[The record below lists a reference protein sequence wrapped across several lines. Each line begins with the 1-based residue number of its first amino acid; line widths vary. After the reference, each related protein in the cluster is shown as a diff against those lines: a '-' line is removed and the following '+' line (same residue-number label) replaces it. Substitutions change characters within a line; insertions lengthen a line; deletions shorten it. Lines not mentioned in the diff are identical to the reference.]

1 MAKTLARTDL
11 MPVLIRAALLTGAAA
26 GALLATPVRAAEPAA
41 PVATEEVETILV
53 TAQRR
58 EQRLQDVGIAVSVVG
73 AQQIAQM
80 GLRDSTD
87 LVRSVPS
94 LKMNEYT
101 PSAVVFN
108 IRGVSQNDF
117 GDAQEPPVAVYQDD
131 SYASS
136 FISSGFPMFDLA
148 RVEVLRGPQGTLFGR
163 NATGGAVQF
172 ISNKPTKDFS
182 AYVTAGYGSY
192 DTANA
197 EGAISGPITDNL
209 QMRLSGM
216 VVDGDGYL
224 KSVFPGVNSRGA
236 EHHWALRNIL
246 TWQPTDRVDVELNV
260 RFARNP
266 HERSAGMYSWEA
278 AYPNAEGQGTYLPGT
293 MVNPLLGDPT
303 APPGTDLGGYRNDA
317 ISVPRGGKPWRVAAL
332 GPSFT
337 DRSLFSTNLKVDFPV
352 GPFQVTSITDVQTN
366 QKDYQEDASASP
378 NNVVGFR
385 QGADVQ
391 QYSQEVRASAAFGA
405 HELVLGAFGMS
416 IDGAYTAS
424 YFFPIYP
431 FIPDVNF
438 SEKTKS
444 YAIFAQDEWTL
455 PHNLKAIFGARYWH
469 DNRTVSYSAVDNTG
483 EVIRFNTREVVAIN
497 GSTGLP
503 ALAGVTLKP
512 SDADKDFS
520 DYSVRAQLDYKPSDD
535 LLVYASF
542 NRGTKSGGFTLST
555 STPTAGFESFF
566 LNGIPYKPE
575 VLNAFEVGVKATLP
589 LRTTLNLTG
598 FHYDYKNYQAFTQYG
613 LVQTVVNRDATED
626 GFEAELLT
634 HPVRGLTLQANA
646 SVLDN
651 VVKDV
656 SLPNGDVRDRK
667 LPQAPKFSGQ
677 GLVRYDL
684 PLAPGDLSLQADVQY
699 TGKFC
704 FSVLCSPV
712 EREGAHTVYNA
723 RIGFSPKNKPWEASL
738 FINNITS
745 EIYRVYTFDVS
756 AYTGQIPSVYARPR
770 SGGVSVT
777 YRFN

>member
-1 MAKTLARTDL
+1 MKSAASTGL
-11 MPVLIRAALLTGAAA
+11 MRSLLLTSAAVSA
-26 GALLATPVRAAEPAA
+26 ICALPAYAAEPVA
-41 PVATEEVETILV
+41 PSAQEEVDTILV

-73 AQQIAQM
+73 TQQIAAM

-87 LVRSVPS
+87 LVRAVPS
-94 LKMNEYT
+94 LKLNEYT

-136 FISSGFPMFDLA
+136 FVSSGFPMFDLA

-163 NATGGAVQF
+163 NATGGAIQF
-172 ISNKPTKDFS
+172 ISNKPTKEFE

-192 DTANA
+192 DTVNA
-197 EGAISGPITDNL
+197 EGAVSGSINERM

-216 VVDGDGYL
+216 AVDGDGYL
-224 KSVFPGVNSRGA
+224 TSVIPGVKSRGA
-236 EHHWALRNIL
+236 EHHWAVRNIIA
-246 TWQPTDRVDVELNV
+246 WQPTDKVDVELNV
-260 RFARNP
+260 RYARNP

-278 AYPNAEGQGTYLPGT
+278 AYPNANGQGTYLPANQ
-293 MVNPLLGDPT
+293 VNPLLGDPT
-303 APPGTDLGGYRNDA
+303 AAPGTDLGGYRNDA
-317 ISVPRGGKPWRVAAL
+317 ISVPRGGKPWRVAAT
-332 GPSFT
+332 GPSYT
-337 DRSLFSTNLKVDFPV
+337 DRSLFSSNLKVNFPV
-352 GPFQVTSITDVQTN
+352 GAFQVTSITDIQTN
-366 QKDYQEDASASP
+366 QKDYLEDASASP

-391 QYSQEVRASAAFGA
+391 QFSQEVRASAAFGN
-405 HELVLGAFGMS
+405 HELVVGAFGMA

-438 SEKTKS
+438 TQKTKS
-444 YAIFAQDEWTL
+444 FAIFAQDEWTL
-455 PHNLKAIFGARYWH
+455 PKGFKAILGARYWK
-469 DNRTVSYSAVDNTG
+469 DNRTVNYSAIDDTG
-483 EVIRFNTREVVAIN
+483 EIIRFNTREVVAIN
-497 GSTGLP
+497 GSTGLS
-503 ALAGVTLKP
+503 AMDGVTLKP
-512 SDADKDFS
+512 SDADKDYS
-520 DYSVRAQLDYKPSDD
+520 DYSVRAQLDYKPSDN

-555 STPTAGFESFF
+555 STPTAGYEAFF
-566 LNGIPYKPE
+566 LNGIPYRPE
-575 VLNAFEVGVKATLP
+575 VLNAYEFGLKATLP
-589 LRTTLNLTG
+589 KRTTLNLTA
-598 FHYDYKNYQAFTQYG
+598 FHYDYSDYQAFTQYG
-613 LVQTVVNRDATED
+613 LVQTVVNREAKQD
-626 GFEAELLT
+626 GFEAELT
-634 HPVRGLTLQANA
+634 TRPIRGLTIQANA
-646 SVLDN
+646 SLLDN

-667 LPQAPKFSGQ
+667 LPQAPKVSGQ
-677 GLVRYDL
+677 GLVRYDM
-684 PLAPGDLSLQADVQY
+684 PTAMGDISLQADAQY

-712 EREGAHTVYNA
+712 EQEGAHTVYNA
-723 RIGFSPKNKPWEASL
+723 RIGFTPRNKPWEASIY
-738 FINNITS
+738 INNISS

-770 SGGVSVT
+770 SGGITVT

>member
-1 MAKTLARTDL
+1 MTKT
-11 MPVLIRAALLTGAAA
+11 MMIRAGMMRHLLLTSAAA
-26 GALLATPVRAAEPAA
+26 SAIMAFPAFAAEPAA
-41 PVATEEVETILV
+41 PAATEAEQVDTILV

-58 EQRLQDVGIAVSVVG
+58 EQRLQDVGIAVTAIG
-73 AQQIAQM
+73 AQQIAAM
-80 GLRDSTD
+80 GLKDSTD

-94 LKMNEYT
+94 LKLNEYT

-136 FISSGFPMFDLA
+136 FISAGFPMFDLA

-163 NATGGAVQF
+163 NATGGAIQF

-192 DTANA
+192 NTANA
-197 EGAISGPITDNL
+197 EGAISGPL
-209 QMRLSGM
+209 SERAQMRISAM
-216 VVDGDGYL
+216 AVDGDGYL
-224 KSVFPGVNSRGA
+224 TSIYPGVKSRGA
-236 EHHWALRNIL
+236 EHHWAVRNIL
-246 TWQPTDRVDVELNV
+246 AWQPTDKIDVELNV

-266 HERSAGMYSWEA
+266 HERSSGMYSWEA
-278 AYPNAEGQGTYLPGT
+278 AYPNAEGQGTYLPADK
-293 MVNPLLGDPT
+293 VNPLLGDPT
-303 APPGTDLGGYRNDA
+303 AAPGTDLSGFRNDS
-317 ISVPRGGKPWRVAAL
+317 ISVPRGGKPWRVAAT
-332 GPSFT
+332 GPSYT
-337 DRSLFSTNLKVDFPV
+337 DRSLFSTNLKVNFPV
-352 GPFQVTSITDVQTN
+352 GPFEVVSISDVQSI
-366 QKDYQEDASASP
+366 QKDYREDASASP
-378 NNVVGFR
+378 NNVVVFL

-391 QYSQEVRASAAFGA
+391 QFSQEVRGSARFGD
-405 HELVLGAFGMS
+405 HELVVGAFAMA
-416 IDGAYTAS
+416 IDGAYTAG
-424 YFFPIYP
+424 YTFPIYP

-438 SEKTKS
+438 TEKTKS

-455 PHNLKAIFGARYWH
+455 PGNFKAIFGARYWH
-469 DNRTVSYSAVDNTG
+469 DNRVVNYSAIDNTG
-483 EVIRFNTREVVAIN
+483 EIIRFNKNELVAIN
-497 GSTGLP
+497 GSTGKS
-503 ALAGVTLKP
+503 ALDGVTLKP
-512 SDADKDFS
+512 SDAEKDYS
-520 DYSVRAQLDYKPSDD
+520 DYSVRAQLDYKPNDN

-555 STPTAGFESFF
+555 STPTAGYESFF

-575 VLNAFEVGVKATLP
+575 VLNAYEVGIKATLP
-589 LRTTLNLTG
+589 KRTTLNLTA
-598 FHYDYKNYQAFTQYG
+598 FHYDYKDYQAFTQYG
-613 LVQTVVNRDATED
+613 LVQTVVNRDAKQD
-626 GFEAELLT
+626 GFEAELT
-634 HPVRGLTLQANA
+634 TRPIQGLTIQANA

-656 SLPNGDVRDRK
+656 SLPNGDIRDRK

-677 GLVRYDL
+677 GLVRYDMPTAL
-684 PLAPGDLSLQADVQY
+684 GDVSLQADAQY

-723 RIGFSPKNKPWEASL
+723 RIGFTPKNKPWEASI
-738 FINNITS
+738 FVNNISS

-770 SGGVSVT
+770 SGGITLT